1 MSDDSTLRI
10 RDILEPRRVQLHVA
24 GSNKREILANLVAP
38 IAATHPGI
46 DSTALVETLLEREQT
61 SSTAIAD
68 GIAIPHGRHA
78 IGDKVVCAFGR
89 NRDGVEFDSID
100 GLPTQIFF
108 VLVSPESRP
117 TLHLRWLAHLAVLLR
132 NHLGCRS
139 ATCRRKRQKGA
150 SSRWWRRAT
159 RLRSTSPGAA
169 SRSR

>member
-1 MSDDSTLRI
+1 MPDDSTLRI
-10 RDILEPRRVQLHVA
+10 RDILDPRRVQLHVA

-38 IAATHPGI
+38 IAETHPGI

-132 NHLGCRS
+132 NSEFRAALLNADSPETVFS
-139 ATCRRKRQKGA
+139 AIESAEQAQAQGA
-150 SSRWWRRAT
+150 Q
-159 RLRSTSPGAA
+159 GK
-169 SRSR
+169 

>member
-38 IAATHPGI
+38 IAETHPGI

-132 NHLGCRS
+132 NSEFRAALLNADSPETVFS
-139 ATCRRKRQKGA
+139 AIESAEQAQAQGA
-150 SSRWWRRAT
+150 Q
-159 RLRSTSPGAA
+159 GK
-169 SRSR
+169 